1 MKPCYL
7 YNGNFIHGKTVFIFC
22 SALLDVILTG
32 SSRRISDTLNVDTGI
47 SDFHHLVGFST
58 KLQIPRSDKSMISYR
73 SYKHFDELSFKNYMQ
88 TIPYHVGEV
97 FDDIDDSYWFTQK
110 LISSVID
117 KHTPMKRRKA
127 IKTPV
132 PFMNNQLRKSC
143 HRKAMLHNRYFK
155 NGRQK
160 KDWELFRRIRN
171 STTKLK
177 AKSIKNI
184 LTANVTKCISINPSY
199 FGIQSSLSYVI
210 KVYRKMNAECLT

>member
-1 MKPCYL
+1 M
-7 YNGNFIHGKTVFIFC
+7 
-22 SALLDVILTG
+22 
-32 SSRRISDTLNVDTGI
+32 
-47 SDFHHLVGFST
+47 
-58 KLQIPRSDKSMISYR
+58 Q
-73 SYKHFDELSFKNYMQ
+73 KHFDELSFKTDMQ

-110 LISSVID
+110 RISSVID
-117 KHTPMKRRKA
+117 KHAPMKRRKA

-132 PFMNNQLRKSC
+132 PFTNSQLRKSC
-143 HRKAMLHNRYFK
+143 HGKTMLHNRYFK

-177 AKSIKNI
+177 AKSMKKYFDS
-184 LTANVTKCISINPSY
+184 KCITINPSY

-210 KVYRKMNAECLT
+210 RVYRKMNGECLT